1 MIAVSEIVSSMK
13 KSPRGDLLTG
23 SGSSNRRRWFFAQH
37 VINLQK
43 SLQRNVVDAEGLHK
57 FKKINRIKLW
67 KGKKK
72 PLTAIE

>member
-23 SGSSNRRRWFFAQH
+23 SGSSNRRRWFFAQC

-43 SLQRNVVDAEGLHK
+43 SLVQNVVDAEGLHK
-57 FKKINRIKLW
+57 FRKINWMKSW
-67 KGKKK
+67 KEKKN
-72 PLTAIE
+72 LTAIE

>member
-23 SGSSNRRRWFFAQH
+23 SGSSNRRRWFFAQC

-43 SLQRNVVDAEGLHK
+43 SLVQNVVDAEGLHK
-57 FKKINRIKLW
+57 FKKNKLDEVVE
-67 KGKKK
+67 GKKK
-72 PLTAIE
+72 PNSY

>member
-1 MIAVSEIVSSMK
+1 MRAVSEVVGSMK

-43 SLQRNVVDAEGLHK
+43 SLLQNVVYADGLHK
-57 FKKINRIKLW
+57 FKKKKSCGR
-67 KGKKK
+67 KK
-72 PLTAIE
+72 PNTPNSY

>member
-23 SGSSNRRRWFFAQH
+23 SGSSNRRRWFFAQC

-43 SLQRNVVDAEGLHK
+43 SLVQNVVDAEGLHK
-57 FKKINRIKLW
+57 FKKNKLDEVVE
-67 KGKKK
+67 GKKK
-72 PLTAIE
+72 TAIE

>member
-23 SGSSNRRRWFFAQH
+23 SGSSNRRRWFLAQR

-43 SLQRNVVDAEGLHK
+43 SLLQNVVDAEGLHK
-57 FKKINRIKLW
+57 FKKNKLDKSW
-67 KGKKK
+67 KGGKKK
-72 PLTAIE
+72 KA